1 MILCDAEI
9 RAALKNGHIIID
21 PPPPLERISTS
32 AVDLTLG
39 ADFKLWN
46 SPGTAKGIEFS
57 IDPFHE
63 EFNYNEL
70 AAQYLANAITEK
82 DGSVIIAP
90 GEFLL
95 NMTREKVQLPIE
107 ARVAARVEGRSQL
120 ARLGLGV
127 HMTAPTI
134 HAGFRGHITLEIT
147 NQGKLPLKLRPGL
160 RICQLIFEQ
169 VFGTPTQ
176 EMTGI
181 FQAQQSPG
189 GKRQ

>member
-9 RAALKNGHIIID
+9 RAAMKNGDIIID
-21 PPPPLERISTS
+21 PPPTLERISTS

-39 ADFKLWN
+39 ANFKQWS
-46 SPGTAKGIEFS
+46 SPGSAKGIEFS
-57 IDPFHE
+57 IDPFHA

-70 AAQYLANAITEK
+70 ASQYLTTANTEK

-95 NMTREKVQLPIE
+95 NMTHEKIQLPIE
-107 ARVAARVEGRSQL
+107 ARLAARVEGRSQL

-181 FQAQQSPG
+181 FQDQHAPSG
-189 GKRQ
+189 SRK